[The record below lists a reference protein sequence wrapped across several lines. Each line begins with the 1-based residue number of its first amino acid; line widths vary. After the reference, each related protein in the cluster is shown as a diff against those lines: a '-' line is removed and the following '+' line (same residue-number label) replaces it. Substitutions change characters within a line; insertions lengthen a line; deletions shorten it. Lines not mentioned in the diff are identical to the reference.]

1 MWKGWGQNNFG
12 LDLICPSSSSCVSQ
26 VIGPFISGCG
36 PVLVFLVC
44 RNVNMRHKVRCLI
57 LVSVFPATLTHRA
70 SDQHTWTGHTITS
83 ITAHYQHSSEHP
95 GGSECFSAAVKVKMH
110 RVCSE
115 PGHTHTLWC
124 RCSSEFVHPDVRK
137 RGVQMV

>member
-1 MWKGWGQNNFG
+1 MSLWKGWGQNNFG

-36 PVLVFLVC
+36 PVLVFLV
-44 RNVNMRHKVRCLI
+44 
-57 LVSVFPATLTHRA
+57 SVFPATLTHRA

-83 ITAHYQHSSEHP
+83 ITAHYQHSPEHP

-115 PGHTHTLWC
+115 PGHTHTL
-124 RCSSEFVHPDVRK
+124 VPL
-137 RGVQMV
+137 QQ